1 MSENVQTL
9 LFLILTIINILLTY
23 YTCFY
28 DFSGYQFYLNEVDM
42 NAVYLYF
49 LLSIY
54 LSIYLSI

>member
-23 YTCFY
+23 YTFFY

-49 LLSIY
+49 
-54 LSIYLSI
+54 